1 MNSVVTYDA
10 PRGAVLLDDFKVKV
24 RVSGG
29 DWQHVPVYKV
39 KVDMHDVREA
49 SMASFDME
57 GTVETEITF
66 RRGKL
71 KEAVIR
77 PLSYSIGYEVEED
90 TIRLTLDGPRKL
102 VIECNGERFGNLHLF
117 ANPVEADAPNPDDP
131 NVLAIQPGIHR
142 LSDILRQFNDSNNE
156 RQAPDILYFAPGMH
170 YIEEMVLPVS
180 SCKTVY
186 LAGGAI
192 LVGSIVC
199 EHVRDV
205 TIRGR
210 GFVYL
215 ADFHRF
221 SAFRGVRIIFSEN
234 IAIEGITVID
244 PPHYSV
250 FIGKSRG
257 ISIRNFKS
265 FSTRGWSDGIDI
277 MSSEQIDI
285 DDIFMRN
292 SDDCIAVYGSRWDF
306 YGDTREVSVRNSILW
321 ADVAHP
327 IMIGTHGDHGRNGD
341 IIEGLRF
348 ENIDILEHHE
358 LQPNYWGAM
367 AINAGDGNTIRNVV
381 FENIRVEAIEQ
392 GQLFDIRVVQNEDY
406 NPLPGNR
413 IEKVVFRDIHY
424 AGGTPHP
431 SRIHGFDDER
441 VVDGILFDNLRI
453 GNERVEGNGHRTL
466 VMNDYVRN
474 IVFVKE

>member
-180 SCKTVY
+180 SGKTVY

-221 SAFRGVRIIFSEN
+221 SAFRG
-234 IAIEGITVID
+234 
-244 PPHYSV
+244 
-250 FIGKSRG
+250 
-257 ISIRNFKS
+257 
-265 FSTRGWSDGIDI
+265 
-277 MSSEQIDI
+277 
-285 DDIFMRN
+285 
-292 SDDCIAVYGSRWDF
+292 
-306 YGDTREVSVRNSILW
+306 
-321 ADVAHP
+321 
-327 IMIGTHGDHGRNGD
+327 
-341 IIEGLRF
+341 
-348 ENIDILEHHE
+348 
-358 LQPNYWGAM
+358 
-367 AINAGDGNTIRNVV
+367 
-381 FENIRVEAIEQ
+381 
-392 GQLFDIRVVQNEDY
+392 
-406 NPLPGNR
+406 
-413 IEKVVFRDIHY
+413 
-424 AGGTPHP
+424 
-431 SRIHGFDDER
+431 
-441 VVDGILFDNLRI
+441 
-453 GNERVEGNGHRTL
+453 
-466 VMNDYVRN
+466 
-474 IVFVKE
+474 